1 MEPVIGEYG
10 FRTPDEAMVMSSQLG
25 IGAIHRDEIE
35 GRVVFVPGK
44 SREAF
49 NSWMADR
56 KRSET
61 EEAEAL
67 QAMQEHNQSVTRG
80 MRRG

>member
-10 FRTPDEAMVMSSQLG
+10 FRTPDEATIMSDELG
-25 IGAIHRDEIE
+25 IGPIHSDEIE

-49 NSWMADR
+49 NGWIADK

-61 EEAEAL
+61 EETEAL
-67 QAMQEHNQSVTRG
+67 QAMQEHNQSVARG